1 MARRRM
7 VTRTIVSTI
16 LGVTFAD
23 LTDNTVKQAAY
34 TIPTE
39 IKDPDEALKKVK
51 KAWGTEATTKIPLN
65 CIIIGTEE
73 KLYGMPEEL
82 FMKYAEEMPERQ

>member
-16 LGVTFAD
+16 LGVTYAD
-23 LTDNTVKQAAY
+23 LTDNTVKQGSY

-39 IKDPDEALKKVK
+39 IKDPTEALKKVK
-51 KAWGTEATTKIPLN
+51 KAWEVDTKKIPLN
-65 CIIIGTEE
+65 CVIIGTEE
-73 KLYGMPEEL
+73 KLYGMPEDL